1 MENVTGYNK
10 RIIVMITIL
19 VSTLCS
25 AGLFLLTY
33 FTEHHSLEDLL
44 FEIAIVWIACGLL
57 AVIFERIF
65 YRHLRIIEGI
75 LHSNNDAIIVK
86 DYDSKFVFCNVSAA
100 ELYQTYPKKM
110 VGKDDYYFT
119 NNQEQSDFFL
129 KNTRE
134 IIDNFKETTVYE
146 SFTDQTSGQV
156 SHYLSLKVPFKD
168 IKGKSKIIVFARDIT
183 DITQLKENSEKNKQR
198 LEQIL
203 EVSEEGL
210 WEWNV
215 QTNEVAHNK
224 QWEDIIGIESSQN
237 TFAEFL
243 ECILPE
249 DRPKVDEALH
259 QLVDNNTPYNIE
271 FRMKRTDG
279 NIIWVWDRGSVAEFD
294 EQGAPVWLVGI
305 VLDITEKKNSQMQVE
320 RLAYYDPLTGLNNRA
335 QLEKMIGKT
344 ILEKVKDPCY
354 SAILFLD
361 LDRFKLLND
370 SYGHQ
375 MGDQLLQKMA
385 SRLTDEITDGHFLGR
400 FGGDEFIIVCPSVE
414 GDEASAL
421 NRVSDYANQLV
432 SAISKTFT
440 LNNGHQDE
448 DIDYDIAIS
457 VGGIIFNT
465 PDVEMGYLLQLADIA
480 MYRAKMAGGQQGKV
494 YTLESQSDLTHSSQ
508 LIRDM
513 RYAIQQRDFHIHL
526 QPKFDGSGQVIGSEA
541 LVRWMHRERGL
552 LVPGVFI
559 DQAEESNLIIR
570 IGQQVLELACQKLN
584 QWQQNEKTKHLTIS
598 VNISAKQ
605 LWQSHF
611 VEQFVETLDAYKIDR
626 NKLVIEVTESVLI
639 QDIKDATEKLVQLKN
654 SGVSIS
660 LDDFGTGYS
669 SLNYLHR
676 LPIDE
681 IKIDRSFVQDSTQ
694 DPQTE
699 LMVKSIIDLANNF
712 NLSVVA
718 EGVETT
724 AQFELLK
731 SLGVNVYQGFLFAKP
746 MCEKEFADFIE
757 YKDGNLIH

>member
-10 RIIVMITIL
+10 RTIVIITMFVSAICSIGLIL
-19 VSTLCS
+19 FAYL
-25 AGLFLLTY
+25 
-33 FTEHHSLEDLL
+33 TEHHSVENLL
-44 FEIAIVWIACGLL
+44 FEITIVWVTCGVLAAILQRLFDRNLL
-57 AVIFERIF
+57 
-65 YRHLRIIEGI
+65 IIENI
-75 LHSNNDAIIVK
+75 LNSNNDAIIVK

-100 ELYQTYPKKM
+100 ELYETDPKNM

-119 NNQEQSDFFL
+119 KNKEQSDFFL
-129 KNTRE
+129 KNTQE
-134 IIDNFKETTVYE
+134 IIDNFEEATVYE
-146 SFTDQTSGQV
+146 SFADKISGQV
-156 SHYLSLKVPFKD
+156 SHYSSLKVPFKD
-168 IKGKSKIIVFARDIT
+168 VNGELKIIVFARDIT
-183 DITQLKENSEKNKQR
+183 DITQLKESSEKNKQR
-198 LEQIL
+198 LAQIL

-210 WEWNV
+210 WEWNT
-215 QTNEVAHNK
+215 QTNQVAHNP
-224 QWEDIIGIESSQN
+224 QWEAIMGIESSQN

-243 ECILPE
+243 ECVLPE
-249 DRPKVDEALH
+249 DRHKVDEALH
-259 QLVDNNTPYNIE
+259 QLAGNNTPYNIE
-271 FRMKRTDG
+271 FRIKKPNG
-279 NIIWVWDRGSVAEFD
+279 NIIWVWDRGSVAEYD
-294 EQGAPVWLVGI
+294 EHGAPVWLVGI
-305 VLDITEKKNSQMQVE
+305 VLDITEQKANQIQVE

-335 QLEKMIGKT
+335 QLEKMISKT
-344 ILEKVKDPCY
+344 ITEKAKNPSY

-385 SRLTDEITDGHFLGR
+385 VRLSDEISGEHFLGR
-400 FGGDEFIIVCPSVE
+400 FGGDEFIIICPDIA
-414 GDEASAL
+414 GDEESVLTKAA
-421 NRVSDYANQLV
+421 DYANRLV
-432 SAISKTFT
+432 GSISKTFT
-440 LNNGHQDE
+440 LNNGHHDE
-448 DIDYDIAIS
+448 DIEYDIAIS

-480 MYRAKMAGGQQGKV
+480 MYRAKIAGGQQSKI
-494 YTLESQSDLTHSSQ
+494 YTLDSQSDLTHSSQ

-513 RYAIQQRDFHIHL
+513 RYAIQQQDFQMYL
-526 QPKFDGSGQVIGSEA
+526 QPKVDGNGQVIGSEA
-541 LVRWMHRERGL
+541 LVRWMHRERGM

-559 DQAEESNLIIR
+559 DQAEESNLIIK

-584 QWQQNEKTKHLTIS
+584 QWQQDDSTKDLTIS
-598 VNISAKQ
+598 VNLSAKQ

-611 VEQFVETLDAYKIDR
+611 VEQFVETLDAYNINH
-626 NKLVIEVTESVLI
+626 NKLIIEVTESVLI
-639 QDIKDATEKLVQLKN
+639 QDIKDATEKLIKLKN

-694 DPQTE
+694 DTQTE

-712 NLSVVA
+712 DLSVVA
-718 EGVETT
+718 EGVETV

-731 SLGVNVYQGFLFAKP
+731 SLGVDVYQGFLFAKP
-746 MCEKEFADFIE
+746 MCEKVFAEFIDHQ
-757 YKDGNLIH
+757 DGSLKH